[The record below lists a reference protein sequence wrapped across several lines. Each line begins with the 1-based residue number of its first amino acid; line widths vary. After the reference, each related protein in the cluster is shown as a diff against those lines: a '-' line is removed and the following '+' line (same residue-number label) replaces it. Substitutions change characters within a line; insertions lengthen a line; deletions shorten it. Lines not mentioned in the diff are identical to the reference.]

1 MIEKKLKFE
10 KVNIIPTIN
19 NGLSNVGFLFG
30 AGTSFEAGYPL
41 MSGLTTTVF
50 SKLDDNDKGII
61 ETAINFHNEA
71 NQTKFN
77 IENNI
82 PDIELLLNIIKDLQT
97 GKSGYYSTV
106 YKLEQKIKQL
116 IFDTLKNIN
125 NYNLNNHIIFLNYL
139 RSKVGTNHV
148 PMWIFTTNYDML
160 IELASSEVNLYLE
173 NGFCGTIKRFFDLD
187 CFKRVQGHL
196 HLEKHNSYNF
206 EPHKNLQLKLC
217 KLHGSLSWFKHNDTV
232 SEIFNDSIKTPESN
246 EVMIYPERNKIDETL
261 SHPYDKLF
269 TYANDILGKDV
280 KYLVSCGY
288 SFRDQHIN
296 DRLLIP
302 KLKNGS
308 LRIFA
313 LFEYEPEGI
322 DELKEYKAFNYLTK
336 ENLYINGN
344 LSDYPNNLWQFS
356 EFVKFITE

>member
-1 MIEKKLKFE
+1 MIEKKLKLE
-10 KVNIIPTIN
+10 KETIIPTIN
-19 NGLSNVGFLFG
+19 KGFCNVGFLFG

-41 MSGLTTTVF
+41 MSGLTTIIF

-61 ETAINFHNEA
+61 ETALKFHNKA
-71 NQTKFN
+71 NQTNFN

-97 GKSGYYSTV
+97 GKSGYFSV
-106 YKLEQKIKQL
+106 IYKLEQKIKQL
-116 IFDTLKNIN
+116 IFGTLKNIN
-125 NYNLNNHIIFLNYL
+125 PSNLNNHIKFLNYV
-139 RSKVGTNHV
+139 KKKIGTNHV
-148 PMWIFTTNYDML
+148 PMWIFTTNYDLL
-160 IELASSEVNLYLE
+160 IELASSAVNLYLE

-187 CFKRVQGHL
+187 CYKRVHGYL
-196 HLEKHNSYNF
+196 KLEKQNSYNF

-217 KLHGSLSWFKHNDTV
+217 KLHGSLSWFKNNDIV
-232 SEIFNDSIKTPESN
+232 SEFFNETIKSPGDS

-302 KLKNGS
+302 RLKNGS

-313 LFEYEPEGI
+313 LFESEPDGI
-322 DELKEYKAFNYLTK
+322 DELKQYSAFNYLTK
-336 ENLYINGN
+336 DKLYLNGN
-344 LSDYPNNLWQFS
+344 LSDFSNNLWKFS
-356 EFVKFITE
+356 EFVKFVTE